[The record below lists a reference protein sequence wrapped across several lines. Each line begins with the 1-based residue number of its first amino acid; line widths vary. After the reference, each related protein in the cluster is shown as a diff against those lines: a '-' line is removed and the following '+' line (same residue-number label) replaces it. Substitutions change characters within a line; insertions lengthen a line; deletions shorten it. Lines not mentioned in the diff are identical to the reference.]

1 MKPLLNLY
9 LASPSYRYNILSAM
23 KRFFFLLTLGLSLH
37 GFIYA
42 QSTDTTASQDPAYQS
57 ANAKPKKQSSTQRA
71 AHQLN
76 MLQQKLNLNQDQVI
90 QLRMILLNEDI
101 ALDSIRTNPSG
112 DRKSDN
118 YSRRTILQNADQKIN
133 ALLTADQR
141 PLYAQWK
148 EEQKQKAIER
158 RKNQA
163 TGGNPSLQ

>member
-1 MKPLLNLY
+1 MKHLLL
-9 LASPSYRYNILSAM
+9 I
-23 KRFFFLLTLGLSLH
+23 LTLGLGLH
-37 GFIYA
+37 GFVYA
-42 QSTDTTASQDPAYQS
+42 QSKDTTASQDPAYQ
-57 ANAKPKKQSSTQRA
+57 AAKPKQLSSTQRA

-101 ALDSIRTNPSG
+101 ALDSARNNPSG

-118 YSRRTILQNADQKIN
+118 YSRRTILQDADQKIN

-148 EEQKQKAIER
+148 EEQKLKAMEK
-158 RKNQA
+158 RKAQA
-163 TGGNPSLQ
+163 AGSGIPPQ